1 MSEEP
6 VQIYDFGFSMASVA
20 DLNQE
25 ERTRTRSA
33 QEQLE
38 IAQVKLVEIK
48 NRIWPMLEGLKADP
62 SKEVIKWPNR
72 VSVIN
77 KMMTDI
83 EDILSR

>member
-1 MSEEP
+1 MSDENA
-6 VQIYDFGFSMASVA
+6 QIFDFGFSMASVA

-38 IAQVKLVEIK
+38 IAQVKLADIK
-48 NRIWPMLEGLKADP
+48 NKIWPMLEGLKADP

-72 VSVIN
+72 VTVIN
-77 KMMTDI
+77 KIMSDI
-83 EDILSR
+83 EDILAR